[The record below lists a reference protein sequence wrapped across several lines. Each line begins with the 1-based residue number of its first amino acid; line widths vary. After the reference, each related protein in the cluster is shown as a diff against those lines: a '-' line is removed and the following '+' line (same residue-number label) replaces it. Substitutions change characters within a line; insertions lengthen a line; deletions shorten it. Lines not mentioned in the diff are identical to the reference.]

1 MKKLFK
7 ILAVIVFLFLLIF
20 LVLPLMLSAF
30 FAPKDSILASL
41 PEYETK
47 EFYSC
52 NGFQDYT
59 DYAKYTYQVSESVFT
74 HSPYFRKVNEED
86 IPKLLSYIEN
96 FEGWVETCSDFPR
109 ESYDFDHSLIE
120 VGDYFY
126 ILNRYEEPGK
136 EFWNYNVYYFD
147 FETQI
152 LYYFHNNI

>member
-1 MKKLFK
+1 MKKLLK

-20 LVLPLMLSAF
+20 LVLPLMLSSF

-41 PEYETK
+41 PEYEAK

-52 NGFQDYT
+52 NGFQDHT

-74 HSPYFRKVNEED
+74 HSSYFRKVNEAD
-86 IPKLLSYIEN
+86 IPKVFGYIEN
-96 FEGWVETCSDFPR
+96 FEGWVESCSDFPG
-109 ESYDFDHSLIE
+109 ESYDFDPSLIE
-120 VGDYFY
+120 MGDYFY

-147 FETQI
+147 LESQI